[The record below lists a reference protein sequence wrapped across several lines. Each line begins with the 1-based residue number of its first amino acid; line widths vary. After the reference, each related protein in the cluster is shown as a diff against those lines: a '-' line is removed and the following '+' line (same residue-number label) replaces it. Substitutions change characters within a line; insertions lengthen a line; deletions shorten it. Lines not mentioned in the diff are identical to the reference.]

1 MPALRISSI
10 VHGRCFTGTRVSYLV
25 DPHGAGIARAGP
37 ETLILKRWRKRKREG
52 YTFSGGR
59 LGPNTWRGVDLVFA
73 SDAGAAC
80 ALDVNGIEARLG
92 PMRDRLRSHHYS
104 LPAAATLHALFAI
117 LGPHRLR
124 KLVERHLD
132 PSRAERYGT
141 PDLFLFAVDQESG
154 DYHSAH
160 FVEVKK
166 PREHVS
172 KDQREEMAFMVSLG
186 LNARVLRLIER

>member
-52 YTFSGGR
+52 YTFAGGR

-92 PMRDRLRSHHYS
+92 PMRDRLKSHHYG
-104 LPAAATLHALFAI
+104 LPAAATLHA
-117 LGPHRLR
+117 
-124 KLVERHLD
+124 
-132 PSRAERYGT
+132 
-141 PDLFLFAVDQESG
+141 LFAVDQESG